1 MDDSNEWELSKEN
14 VQPLRQGR
22 KVASLTSA
30 LQHTPADLQQIKEQR
45 EYGDL
50 FLNLRLIYSVNPAL
64 SLSLTLLLFLS
75 AAQTVMMCEC
85 HSVTLT
91 LIALLVLQLNC
102 AAQSL
107 E

>member
-1 MDDSNEWELSKEN
+1 MRKAEGLKFDRSFLLDVADKVQKFVNNTVNSEEHQPVHVTMDDSNEWELSKEN

-50 FLNLRLIYSVNPAL
+50 FPNLRL
-64 SLSLTLLLFLS
+64 T
-75 AAQTVMMCEC
+75 Q
-85 HSVTLT
+85 
-91 LIALLVLQLNC
+91 
-102 AAQSL
+102 
-107 E
+107 